1 MALQDLQ
8 HAQRGVY
15 RKAELRAV
23 LTINRSVEP
32 GFVATRTGR
41 ADPQDKTHIYF
52 LLPHLCFK
60 IKAPSQQQRQPDGAM
75 AGTLATFGVGSRT
88 NA

>member
-15 RKAELRAV
+15 RKGELRAV

-52 LLPHLCFK
+52 ILPRLYFK
-60 IKAPSQQQRQPDGAM
+60 IKAPS
-75 AGTLATFGVGSRT
+75 
-88 NA
+88 